1 VLANLKFERTPW
13 TVGVAASLFFHS
25 TIAAALILTFNFN
38 TELQSPPVAPL
49 VVELARLPTAP
60 VLPQS
65 DIAIGAKQ
73 EQQTKSLPKPIV
85 KRLPFNPPPEAPAV
99 ASQLA
104 IQKQQNQPQPDLAD
118 KTIEQTTAPV
128 AVNANPAGELAAPS
142 SAAAR
147 RADADAQASWEAR
160 ILAKLESKKRYPRA
174 CQARHEED
182 AVYVKF
188 VLNRQ
193 GEVLPGSAIVR
204 SNGYPLLDSEALD
217 LLKRASP
224 LPPPPPEVHEQE
236 IELIVPVEFYLHLAT
251 R

>member
-1 VLANLKFERTPW
+1 VLTSLKFERTPW
-13 TVGVAASLFFHS
+13 TVGIAVSLFFHS

-38 TELQSPPVAPL
+38 TTPQSAPVAPL

-60 VLPQS
+60 VLPKS

-85 KRLPFNPPPEAPAV
+85 KRLPFDPPPEAPTAL
-99 ASQLA
+99 SPLA
-104 IQKQQNQPQPDLAD
+104 IQKQQNQPQSDLAD

-128 AVNANPAGELAAPS
+128 AVNANQERELAAPL

-147 RADADAQASWEAR
+147 QADADAQASWESR
-160 ILAKLESKKRYPRA
+160 LLAKLESKKRYPRA

-182 AVYVKF
+182 VVYVKF

-204 SNGYPLLDSEALD
+204 SNGYPLLDSEVLD

-224 LPPPPPEVHEQE
+224 LPPPPPEVHEQQ
-236 IELIVPVEFYLHLAT
+236 IELVVPVEFYIHVAS